1 MSVES
6 TGAKLRTRTLHLAE
20 NQDIPDDLMV
30 PAGHDVLPRHRVERN
45 GRGAFQANRF
55 CRTFRPVDRRHLR
68 RAGMGLRLVI
78 GKGAA
83 NTIDDGLSS

>member
-20 NQDIPDDLMV
+20 NQDIPDDLKV
-30 PAGHDVLPRHRVERN
+30 PAGHVLPRHRVERN
-45 GRGAFQANRF
+45 GRRAFQANRF

-68 RAGMGLRLVI
+68 QVGMGVRLVI
-78 GKGAA
+78 GNGAA
-83 NTIDDGLSS
+83 NTIDDGLAS